1 MNQFLLTIILS
12 IPFMVHSMEMPLIG
26 GPTYLSE
33 EQKINQL
40 ILFVEKSEAK
50 FVRNG
55 TAYSGM
61 EAAKHLKMKRE
72 KAGAKIKTAK
82 DFIDLIASKSSM
94 SGEAYLMLYKNGK
107 TIPVRDI
114 LYNELRKM
122 DAKQVGFKITKVPA
136 C

>member
-1 MNQFLLTIILS
+1 MAHS
-12 IPFMVHSMEMPLIG
+12 IELPFIG

-40 ILFVEKSEAK
+40 ITFVEKSEAK

-55 TAYSGM
+55 TVYSGV

-72 KAGAKIKTAK
+72 KAGTKIKTAR

-94 SGEAYLMLYKNGK
+94 SGDAYLMRYKNGQ

-122 DAKQVGFKITKVPA
+122 DAKQVGFKITKVQA